1 MNPFESN
8 AALDMQGQYPSSNTH
23 KYSVILPTYNERKNL
38 PIIVWLL
45 ARVFTEN
52 ELAWEVIVV
61 DDNSPD
67 GTQEVAKELINTYG
81 EDKIVLKPRAGKLGL
96 GTAYIHGL
104 NFCTG
109 DFVII
114 MDADFSHHVRLSLF
128 AHQVLNPT
136 FSTQAKIYT
145 PVYPVCFDPLPSFM
159 CTRLSETPLSS
170 LQQAHNLDIV
180 TGTRYRTT
188 SSPPMSGTAPGGV
201 HGWDLKRKFVSRGAN
216 FLADTV
222 LNPGVSDLTGSFRLY
237 KTAVLRHI
245 ITLTVSRGYVFQMEM
260 MVRARALGYT
270 VGEVPI
276 TFVDRIFGESKLGA
290 SEVVQYAKGVWTLF
304 TTV

>member
-8 AALDMQGQYPSSNTH
+8 AALTMQGQFSSSNTH

-38 PIIVWLL
+38 PIIIWLL
-45 ARVFTEN
+45 ARTFAEN

-67 GTQEVAKELINTYG
+67 GTQDVARQLAASYG
-81 EDKIVLKPRAGKLGL
+81 EDRILLRPRAGKLGL

-114 MDADFSHHVRLSLF
+114 MDADFSHHPKFIPQFIR
-128 AHQVLNPT
+128 
-136 FSTQAKIYT
+136 
-145 PVYPVCFDPLPSFM
+145 
-159 CTRLSETPLSS
+159 

-180 TGTRYRTT
+180 TGTRYRADA
-188 SSPPMSGTAPGGV
+188 SPPMPGTTPGGV

-222 LNPGVSDLTGSFRLY
+222 LAPGVSDLTGSFRLY
-237 KTAVLRHI
+237 KIAVLRHI

-260 MVRARALGYT
+260 IVRARALGYS

-276 TFVDRIFGESKLGA
+276 TFVDRLFGESKLGA
-290 SEVVQYAKGVWTLF
+290 SEIVQYGKGVWTLF